1 MPNPDPNPE
10 LTFARQVL
18 DAEAA
23 AVSDLAKRLDEPFIR
38 AVDLIEACAG
48 SGGTVQVTG
57 LGKSGHVGA
66 KISATMASLG
76 IPSHPIHPTEA
87 AHGDLGRFRRNDLV
101 IAISASGETDEVV
114 DLCSILRQD
123 GLPIISITCGRA
135 DGSPSSLERLATIR
149 LTLGIASEAAAPDFV
164 APTSSTT
171 ATMALGDALA
181 LAAARRRQF
190 TNEDFARRHPGGAL
204 GGLLRP
210 ITEMLRYVAG
220 KNMPL
225 IDDSLSVAAA
235 LKAAAEAGRR
245 PGAIVLVD
253 ESGRL
258 SGIFTDGDLRRLVL
272 RDAGELARPIAQ
284 VMTRAPRTLPSTAM
298 VRDAVRMVREHRQDE
313 IPVVDAD
320 GRPVGILD
328 VQDLVAMRLVA
339 D

>member
-1 MPNPDPNPE
+1 MPDSD
-10 LTFARQVL
+10 LQFARQVL
-18 DAEAA
+18 EAEAK
-23 AVSDLAKRLDEPFIR
+23 AVSTLALRLGEPFSR

-48 SGGTVQVTG
+48 AGGTVQVTG

-87 AHGDLGRFRRNDLV
+87 AHGDLGRFRRTDLV

-114 DLCSILRQD
+114 DLCTLLRQD
-123 GLPIISITCGRA
+123 GLPMISITCGKA
-135 DGSPSSLERLATIR
+135 DGSLSSLERLATVR
-149 LTLGIASEAAAPDFV
+149 LTLGIESEAAAPDFV

-181 LAAARRRQF
+181 LAAARRRHF

-210 ITEMLRYVAG
+210 VTEMLRHVSG
-220 KNMPL
+220 KNMPV
-225 IDDSLSVAAA
+225 IADSLSVGEA
-235 LKAAAEAGRR
+235 LKVAAEAGRR
-245 PGAIVLVD
+245 PGAIVLV
-253 ESGRL
+253 EPGSGRL
-258 SGIFTDGDLRRLVL
+258 TGIFTDGDLRRLIL
-272 RDAGELARPIAQ
+272 RDAGELARPISE
-284 VMTRAPRTLPSTAM
+284 VMTRSPRSLPNTAM
-298 VRDAVRMVREHRQDE
+298 VRDAVRMVREYRQDE
-313 IPVVDAD
+313 IPVVDGE

-328 VQDLVAMRLVA
+328 VQDLIAMRLVA